1 MHEKETF
8 LYMSLVT
15 RHILK
20 YLFTSL
26 IFLATVLTTGV
37 WLTQSL
43 RFIDVIVNQNV
54 SIGGYFSLVGFLI
67 PDLVAIVLPVCIL
80 ISVLFTYNK
89 LIADH
94 ELSIFRTCGLSNWR
108 LARPALILAL
118 FMACLVAFINIY
130 LVPISFRHLRDMEY
144 QLRNEFSSSFVQ
156 DGMFNT
162 LRGITV
168 YARTRAV
175 NGDLDGV
182 FIHSI
187 GQSLNPSQTKRNPF
201 TIVAQH
207 GTIVEKEGKKSL
219 LMLLNG
225 TRQEKD
231 EKTGKVSFF
240 HFKTLTYDLDQL
252 ATNIQER
259 IIKPY
264 ERSLTDLLNP
274 PDADNLPLATKA
286 QLLSEGHQRLLPPFL
301 VILFTLIG
309 LSTLLPQELNR
320 RGRQK
325 RIALAI
331 GLATSIHIGLI
342 SLINLNSRWSITI
355 PLAYGTIL
363 LIGLISLI
371 ILEKQTLRA
380 WWRQYNLEKINRD
393 VYS

>member
-187 GQSLNPSQTKRNPF
+187 GQGLNPSQPRRNPF

-274 PDADNLPLATKA
+274 PDADILPLATKA

-380 WWRQYNLEKINRD
+380 WWRQYNLEKIGKGA
-393 VYS
+393 YS